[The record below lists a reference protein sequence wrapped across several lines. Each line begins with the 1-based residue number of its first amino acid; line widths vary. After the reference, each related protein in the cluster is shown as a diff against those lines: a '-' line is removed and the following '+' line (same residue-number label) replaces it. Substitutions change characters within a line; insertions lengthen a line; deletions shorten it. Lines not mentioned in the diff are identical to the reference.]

1 MTTSVGE
8 VEPILGITPTS
19 RYTARVA
26 NSASKVSGFL
36 SAVRDRLLRHEAQ
49 RALWWTTSALAG
61 IGLMTALAGFWLVGS
76 RALAV
81 SIISICGVS
90 ALLTLIAGIIFGFV
104 VPRKR
109 FASNQDIARF
119 VGAAQ
124 PDVASDLLSAV
135 QFVEQTEATGA
146 AGTSRELID
155 ALITATAKRVETIAP
170 ASLIAER
177 ERVVATRI
185 GIASV
190 ATVVVLAVA
199 APQVRHGWR
208 NLVAPQTD
216 AFDGAALSSVP
227 IVGDL
232 DIKLTY
238 PAYTQRPAVTLAS
251 ASGDVRAPAGTRVT
265 LLARPL
271 LATKAGELMLEG
283 ASPND
288 QQTLPLVVTDTNIV
302 GEFVVK
308 QSGRYRF
315 ALIDDHRRR
324 TVEASPRSIELDVDR
339 APAVQLIAP
348 ADTLDVSNLRQ
359 VELAYVL
366 EDDYGIASIELMW
379 QAGRETGK
387 KVVPLAA
394 ATAGLPSAS
403 PAGPSSVASPPAL
416 PPSKTESRITGKLL
430 WDMAELPLPAGA
442 EVRYWLEVK
451 DNDNV
456 NGPNI
461 GRSKEFRLKVIS
473 PRERHEQVL
482 AKQQALADMML
493 DALATRLVVPA
504 ATATVQLA
512 LPDREVMQRNDGEMI
527 AALIDIRAG
536 FDKDPHASDALRK
549 MLDKMR
555 ERLDKLAT
563 ADAHV
568 MESLQKELLSRG
580 KVPSLAGRF
589 TASDS
594 KWIAELEEDTLL
606 LADWLDRERVEAM
619 LDVADEAAAHRKRL
633 KELLDEY
640 AKTGDP
646 RLKNEIE
653 REMRA
658 LQTALAQLEK
668 HRASVPQDVL
678 DQFVNRDALTQQQ
691 SESCLD
697 EVQRLFAA
705 GKIAEAQAKL
715 VVCSQGMDA
724 ASESLERA
732 LAQLRG
738 DRFSDEQHKLDEVM
752 NELADTAR
760 DQADIAGEAS
770 RMFDEYAAKA
780 DDVSKDN
787 KREAANKVAS
797 IVDKIRRQLRSI
809 PDNGLTPFSKEELD
823 IVERRIADV
832 ERTVAD
838 GDLAEAAA
846 MAKQAQESLQTIAG
860 ELDAAMS
867 DDPNS
872 PFADATADALAGT
885 EKAGVAVKELVDA
898 LSRLAPSPQSIM
910 SADDKRAMERL
921 RRRQNLNRE
930 RASKLA
936 ERAKQLG
943 GELPGNA
950 ADEIK
955 QRIGNAIERMGA
967 ADERLKATD
976 PGGAREATRAA
987 SEALDQARS
996 KARDAARQRQEG
1008 AGASE
1013 EPIRIPGADDYKAPE
1028 QFREDILEA
1037 MKKRAPG
1044 GYDDMLKRYYEEL
1057 IR

>member
-1 MTTSVGE
+1 
-8 VEPILGITPTS
+8 
-19 RYTARVA
+19 
-26 NSASKVSGFL
+26 
-36 SAVRDRLLRHEAQ
+36 
-49 RALWWTTSALAG
+49 
-61 IGLMTALAGFWLVGS
+61 
-76 RALAV
+76 
-81 SIISICGVS
+81 
-90 ALLTLIAGIIFGFV
+90 
-104 VPRKR
+104 
-109 FASNQDIARF
+109 
-119 VGAAQ
+119 
-124 PDVASDLLSAV
+124 
-135 QFVEQTEATGA
+135 
-146 AGTSRELID
+146 
-155 ALITATAKRVETIAP
+155 
-170 ASLIAER
+170 
-177 ERVVATRI
+177 
-185 GIASV
+185 
-190 ATVVVLAVA
+190 
-199 APQVRHGWR
+199 
-208 NLVAPQTD
+208 
-216 AFDGAALSSVP
+216 
-227 IVGDL
+227 
-232 DIKLTY
+232 
-238 PAYTQRPAVTLAS
+238 
-251 ASGDVRAPAGTRVT
+251 
-265 LLARPL
+265 
-271 LATKAGELMLEG
+271 MLEG
-283 ASPND
+283 ATPND
-288 QQTLPLVVTDTNIV
+288 QQTLPLVITDANIV
-302 GEFVVK
+302 GEFVVR

-315 ALIDDHRRR
+315 ALIDEHRRR
-324 TVEASPRSIELDVDR
+324 TVEASPRTIELDVDR

-387 KVVPLAA
+387 KVVPIAGNAPPAMVAA
-394 ATAGLPSAS
+394 VPPRGMA
-403 PAGPSSVASPPAL
+403 ASPP
-416 PPSKTESRITGKLL
+416 PPNVARPTATAPQSPIQVGKTESRITGKLL

-451 DNDNV
+451 DNDNI

-504 ATATVQLA
+504 ATAAVQLSF
-512 LPDREVMQRNDGEMI
+512 PDRETMQRNDGEMI

-536 FDKDPHASDALRK
+536 FDKDPHASEALRK

-568 MESLQKELLSRG
+568 MESLQKELLSKG

-589 TASDS
+589 TASDN
-594 KWIAELEEDTLL
+594 KWVAELEEDTLL

-678 DQFVNRDALTQQQ
+678 DQFVNRDALTQKQ

-697 EVQRLFAA
+697 EVQRLFGA

-715 VVCSQGMDA
+715 AVCSQSMDA
-724 ASESLERA
+724 AAESLEQA

-770 RMFDEYAAKA
+770 RLFDEYAAKA
-780 DDVSKDN
+780 DDVGKDN

-797 IVDKIRRQLRSI
+797 IVEKIRRQLRSI

-823 IVERRIADV
+823 IVERRIGDV

-872 PFADATADALAGT
+872 PFADATADALAGA
-885 EKAGVAVKELVDA
+885 EKAGASVKELVDA
-898 LSRLAPSPQSIM
+898 LNRLAPSPQSIM

-950 ADEIK
+950 ADDIK

-967 ADERLKATD
+967 ADDRLKATD

-1044 GYDDMLKRYYEEL
+1044 GYDEMLKRYYEEL

>member
-1 MTTSVGE
+1 MVN
-8 VEPILGITPTS
+8 P
-19 RYTARVA
+19 
-26 NSASKVSGFL
+26 ASKVSGFL
-36 SAVRDRLLRHEAQ
+36 SIVRASLLRHEAH
-49 RALWWTTSALAG
+49 RALGWTVSAVAT
-61 IGLMTALAGFWLVGS
+61 IGLVTSLAGFWLVGS
-76 RALAV
+76 RATAL
-81 SIISICGVS
+81 SIISIGGVT
-90 ALLTLIAGIIFGFV
+90 AMLTVIVGAVFGWV

-109 FASNQDIARF
+109 FASDQDVARF
-119 VGAAQ
+119 VGNAQ
-124 PDVASDLLSAV
+124 PQVASDLLSAV
-135 QFVEQTEATGA
+135 QFSQA
-146 AGTSRELID
+146 
-155 ALITATAKRVETIAP
+155 TATATGNPGTTSHAMIEA
-170 ASLIAER
+170 L
-177 ERVVATRI
+177 VATTAARI
-185 GIASV
+185 ATISPTTLIVQRDRIVAARMGFASV
-190 ATVVVLAVA
+190 VTVALLTMV

-208 NLVAPQTD
+208 NLLAPHAD
-216 AFDGAALSSVP
+216 AFEGAALSSVP

-238 PAYTQRPAVTLAS
+238 PAYTGRADVALPS
-251 ASGDVRAPAGTRVT
+251 ASGDIRAPAGTRVT

-271 LATKAGELMLEG
+271 LNVRTAELLLEG
-283 ASPND
+283 ATPSEA
-288 QQTLPLVVTDTNIV
+288 QTIALVATEDRLV

-315 ALIDDHRRR
+315 AVLDDHRRR
-324 TVEASPRSIELDVDR
+324 TIEASPRTIELEVDR
-339 APAVQLIAP
+339 APTAQLIAP
-348 ADTLDVSNLRQ
+348 ADVLDVSNLRQ
-359 VELAYVL
+359 IELAYVL
-366 EDDYGIASIELMW
+366 EDDYGITSIDLMW
-379 QAGRETGK
+379 MSGRETGK
-387 KVVPLAA
+387 KVVPLGIIAA
-394 ATAGLPSAS
+394 APNPSNSANGT
-403 PAGPSSVASPPAL
+403 PAPT
-416 PPSKTESRITGKLL
+416 KTESRITGKLL

-456 NGPNI
+456 NGPNL

-482 AKQQALADMML
+482 AKQQQLADKML
-493 DALATRLVVPA
+493 DALAGRLVIGNGLAGPGTNTAA
-504 ATATVQLA
+504 ATNQPSLA
-512 LPDREVMQRNDGEMI
+512 DRETMQRYDSELVANV
-527 AALIDIRAG
+527 IDIRAG
-536 FDKDPHASDALRK
+536 FDKDAHASDALRK

-555 ERLDKLAT
+555 DRLHKLVT
-563 ADAHV
+563 ADNHL
-568 MESLQKELLSRG
+568 MDSLQRELQSRG
-580 KVPSLAGRF
+580 KPPSLLGRF
-589 TASDS
+589 TSSDA
-594 KWIAELEEDTLL
+594 KWIQELEDDTLQ

-646 RLKNEIE
+646 RLKAEIE
-653 REMRA
+653 RELRA
-658 LQTALAQLEK
+658 LQQSLAQLEK
-668 HRASVPQDVL
+668 HRAAVPQDVL
-678 DQFVNRDALTQQQ
+678 DQFVNRDALTQRQT
-691 SESCLD
+691 ESCLD

-705 GKIAEAQAKL
+705 GKIADAQAKL
-715 VVCSQGMDA
+715 ATCSQTMDA
-724 ASESLERA
+724 AAEALENSLQ
-732 LAQLRG
+732 QLRG

-752 NELADTAR
+752 NELADTAK
-760 DQADIAGEAS
+760 DQDDIAADAS

-780 DDVSKDN
+780 DDVSKGN
-787 KREAANKVAS
+787 KREAASKVAL
-797 IVDKIRRQLRSI
+797 ILEKVRRQLRAI

-846 MAKQAQESLQTIAG
+846 MAKQALSSLQTIAG

-867 DDPNS
+867 DDPHS

-885 EKAGVAVKELVDA
+885 EKAGTTVKELVDA
-898 LSRLAPSPQSIM
+898 LNKLAPSPQSIM

-921 RRRQNLNRE
+921 RRRQALNRD
-930 RASKLA
+930 RATKLA

-943 GELPGNA
+943 GELPGGA
-950 ADEIK
+950 SGDIAK
-955 QRIGNAIERMGA
+955 RLGNAVERMGA

-987 SEALDQARS
+987 SEALDQARK

-1037 MKKRAPG
+1037 MKKRGPG
-1044 GYDDMLKRYYEEL
+1044 GYDEMLKRYYEEL